1 MLSLVCV
8 SWKLSGDKGKSDG
21 TCARKRKKSVWRL
34 VCTFVKNDRK
44 TLKSAGVATGVYYK
58 ILDIWNSSQG
68 CIGNY
73 WIKRSD

>member
-44 TLKSAGVATGVYYK
+44 IKKNCQIGRVGSGFKK
-58 ILDIWNSSQG
+58 IIK
-68 CIGNY
+68 GN
-73 WIKRSD
+73 